1 MNQTLYENGNILTME
16 DSPAQAVLVRDGR
29 IAFAGDNRQARLLAG
44 PDTHRVDLKGD
55 TLMPAFIDAHSH
67 FAGYAHSLLQVDLAG
82 ADSLAEMEERIRVFI
97 EENALPA
104 GEWVKAGG
112 YDHNTLSPALHPAR
126 EWLDRV
132 VPAHPVVLQHQSG
145 HMGVFNTLALE
156 RLGVTVDTPDPS
168 GGKIGREDGQLTGYM
183 EENAFVEY
191 LQRLPAPPAGALM
204 DALDRAQQRYAA
216 FGITTAQEGMLTSEL
231 AGLYAAYLDTGRLKL
246 DVVGYMDMADNRH
259 IKDILK
265 RALNGYDRH
274 FRIGGYKM
282 FLDGSP
288 QGRTAWL
295 RQPYEGSSD
304 SGYPVLADEQ
314 VEQRLR
320 TALSESRQILAH
332 CNGDAAAAQY
342 LRAYERV
349 QGEYPNSSIRP
360 VMIHAQLV
368 GQDQLPQLKKWGI
381 IPSFFVAHV
390 YYWGDV
396 HIRNFGLQRAS
407 QISPAAAAGRQGIPY
422 TFHQDAPVIQ
432 PDMLA
437 TVWCAVNRMTKA
449 GVCLGA
455 DQRVGVMDALRAV
468 TLNAAYQYGEEEEK
482 GSIRAGKRADLVR
495 LDRNPLTTPP
505 ERLREIR
512 VVETMKDGHI
522 LFRA

>member
-44 PDTHRVDLKGD
+44 PDTRRVDLKGD

-82 ADSLAEMEERIRVFI
+82 VDSLAKMEERIRVFI

-132 VPAHPVVLQHQSG
+132 APAHPVVLQHQSG

-156 RLGVTVDTPDPS
+156 RLGVTMDTPDPS
-168 GGKIGREDGQLTGYM
+168 GGKIGREDGRLTGYM

-216 FGITTAQEGMLTSEL
+216 FGITTAQEGMLTGEL
-231 AGLYAAYLDTGRLKL
+231 AGLYAAYLDTGRLGL
-246 DVVGYMDMADNRH
+246 DVVGYMDAADPRRARQV
-259 IKDILK
+259 LG
-265 RALNGYDRH
+265 RALDGYYRH
-274 FRIGGYKM
+274 FCIGGYKI

-288 QGRTAWL
+288 QGRTAWM
-295 RQPYEGSSD
+295 RQPYQGSQD
-304 SGYPVLADEQ
+304 CGYPVLTDEQ
-314 VEQRLR
+314 VRERIGL
-320 TALSESRQILAH
+320 ALSENRQILAH

-342 LRAYERV
+342 LRVYREVLRHHPGR
-349 QGEYPNSSIRP
+349 QIRP

-368 GQDQLPQLKKWGI
+368 GSDQLPLMKELRM

-432 PDMLA
+432 PDMLT

-495 LDRNPLTTPP
+495 LDGNPLTTPP

>member
-44 PDTHRVDLKGD
+44 PDTRRVDLKGD
-55 TLMPAFIDAHSH
+55 TLMPAFIDAHGH